1 MGMPFCWLSVQLLV
15 SSIIFNS
22 FSGGPD
28 SPRLEIIT
36 NGLGFV
42 LFLAVGGVAV
52 NFYSKNLS
60 TGREKLK
67 IDIWFWKNPSTDSGA
82 GYIGVLSI
90 LTAVVFLADFI
101 VTCKKEESKNS
112 ITRYLLKS
120 FRTQSPT
127 AEVGSS

>member
-1 MGMPFCWLSVQLLV
+1 M
-15 SSIIFNS
+15 IIFNS

-67 IDIWFWKNPSTDSGA
+67 IDI
-82 GYIGVLSI
+82 
-90 LTAVVFLADFI
+90 
-101 VTCKKEESKNS
+101 
-112 ITRYLLKS
+112 
-120 FRTQSPT
+120 
-127 AEVGSS
+127 